1 MVGWAE
7 GKARQDG
14 AMGEAKAS
22 TQNQAW
28 RWAAGRMGR
37 GARGEAKASTRNQA
51 WRCADGEA
59 KPLYG
64 AKTSRRGDRR
74 DLSGFIER

>member
-28 RWAAGRMGR
+28 RWAD
-37 GARGEAKASTRNQA
+37 GEAKASIRGQ
-51 WRCADGEA
+51 DVEA
-59 KPLYG
+59 G
-64 AKTSRRGDRR
+64 R
-74 DLSGFIER
+74 